1 MTRLRLSMRARL
13 DGRCGR
19 HPHRAICVARFLIAA
34 IIALLTAVAA
44 PANPAQ
50 AAPQLWLPTPV
61 GERWKVIQGY
71 GCGSH
76 NSWDR
81 YSLDLVH
88 ADGKTRGA
96 PVRAAA
102 DGTVF
107 VWVGGSGTLILNH
120 SDGFYTMYTHME
132 SAVATGRGTQ
142 VKRGDVIG
150 YVGDRGSP
158 GTPHL
163 HFTAF
168 TGHGIAARGR
178 LSVPLSFAE
187 GYSLPEIGGCNQH
200 GGTVMVAGDLE
211 GGANSGINF
220 STTAEVERWYSSDVT
235 ISFSGAG
242 LGRGFS
248 MAWNN
253 DPGGEAPAM
262 PAGVGEAAL
271 GTLGEGLHTLYVR
284 GWGADGQ
291 QTLATFGPI
300 GLDNT
305 PPQPPERLEKRFK
318 LTTEQSSMLRWKPAT
333 DQASGI
339 AGYRVYLGVDPN
351 GTSDWFSSAPEVPT
365 PVLDKGT
372 YLLRAQALDFAGLSS
387 EWVTLGEVVVSD
399 VSDEE

>member
-1 MTRLRLSMRARL
+1 MSGLLPSVRARL
-13 DGRCGR
+13 DSRCER
-19 HPHRAICVARFLIAA
+19 HARRAVRFARFLTAA
-34 IIALLTAVAA
+34 IVVLLTAFAA
-44 PANPAQ
+44 PAAPAQ
-50 AAPQLWLPTPV
+50 AAPQLWLPTPP

-76 NSWDR
+76 NSWDH

-88 ADGKTRGA
+88 ADGTTSGA

-102 DGTVF
+102 DGTIF

-120 SDGFYTMYTHME
+120 SDGFYTMYTHMQ
-132 SAVATGRGTQ
+132 SAVATERGKQ
-142 VKRGDVIG
+142 IQRGDVIG

-200 GGTVMVAGDLE
+200 GGTVMVAGDVE
-211 GGANSGINF
+211 GGAKSGINF
-220 STTAEVERWYSSDVT
+220 STSAEVERWYSGDVK

-242 LGRGFS
+242 LGRGFN

-253 DPGGEAPAM
+253 DPVGDNPTM

-271 GTLGEGLHTLYVR
+271 STLGEGLHTLYVR

-300 GLDNT
+300 GFDNT
-305 PPQPPERLEKRFK
+305 PPQPPETLEKRLK
-318 LTTEQSSMLRWKPAT
+318 LTTGTSSVLRWKPAT
-333 DQASGI
+333 DKASGI
-339 AGYRVYLGVDPN
+339 AGYRVYLGADPN
-351 GTSDWFSSAPEVPT
+351 GTSDWFSSAPEVAT
-365 PVLDKGT
+365 PSLDKGV
-372 YLLRAQALDFAGLSS
+372 YVLRAQSLDFAGLSS

-399 VSDEE
+399 ATDEE